1 MRLPA
6 LPDFHFRE
14 SEAEPKMTPPPSQ
27 VQPQGT
33 TPDSSEDLFAG
44 MLAETDEVMQSP
56 QPEQTEDLFEGLL
69 AGAR

>member
-1 MRLPA
+1 
-6 LPDFHFRE
+6 
-14 SEAEPKMTPPPSQ
+14 MTPPPSQ

-44 MLAETDEVMQSP
+44 MLAETGEAIQSS